1 MMISPEAFISMQKDK
16 SYEELIEIRDEFI
29 EDIKDFEEN
38 PDQTTFMHPSPD
50 VIYQMN
56 LLYLAKLC
64 EFMSEKYR
72 DFEDGEEE

>member
-1 MMISPEAFISMQKDK
+1 MMMSPEAFISMQKDK

-38 PDQTTFMHPSPD
+38 PDQITFRHPSPD
-50 VIYQMN
+50 VIYHMN

-64 EFMSEKYR
+64 ELIAEKYNEK
-72 DFEDGEEE
+72 FT